1 MFLIHFCSQNSERFP
16 SNLFP
21 FTVRGFL
28 RSVCIS
34 IHVHVA
40 RATLENI
47 WTSNL
52 SCFGFVF
59 HSPSLAKYTQLASV
73 NSEEQF
79 RSLLS
84 SEEYE
89 FRYDCGISK
98 PSGRIPFSDKVKVVE
113 AMSLHYCV
121 LASLAELEQL
131 RRGLAMQ
138 KFSTLMEAFPEI
150 VHKAFNPQ
158 KGKYQAPSSRTSL
171 FQDCPPLV
179 ATRGKWRRLF

>member
-1 MFLIHFCSQNSERFP
+1 MV
-16 SNLFP
+16 LF
-21 FTVRGFL
+21 FIR
-28 RSVCIS
+28 
-34 IHVHVA
+34 
-40 RATLENI
+40 
-47 WTSNL
+47 
-52 SCFGFVF
+52 
-59 HSPSLAKYTQLASV
+59 PSLAKYTQLASV

-113 AMSLHYCV
+113 AMSLHCCV

-150 VHKAFNPQ
+150 VRKAFNPPERKISSSFIQDLFVPRLSPVGSNKREVEEAVLIIWIRYLQ
-158 KGKYQAPSSRTSL
+158 KLEGIAMSLYYIACMHQPGKVHYCGGA
-171 FQDCPPLV
+171 V
-179 ATRGKWRRLF
+179 